1 MTKTIAKLLVAFVG
15 LLGISSCDFDM
26 YGTYS
31 FQHQGQYVVKEGNE
45 ETTGKAIS
53 EYFNSIVDFEEIPT
67 FTGTHYEAVEYGNQ
81 LFLETLEK
89 FDSDYINSL
98 LAEDE
103 EVMYMLTMSGQNNY
117 ITIGWARWPND
128 TDEDGDGDGDGDGT
142 GSGTN
147 VQE

>member
-1 MTKTIAKLLVAFVG
+1 MTKTITKLLVALFG
-15 LLGISSCDFDM
+15 LTCISSCDFDM

-53 EYFNSIVDFEEIPT
+53 EYFNSIVDFEEIQT
-67 FTGTHYEAVEYGNQ
+67 FTGTHYEAVEYGNN
-81 LFLETLEK
+81 LFVETLEK

-103 EVMYMLTMSGQNNY
+103 EVVYMLTMSGMDNY
-117 ITIGWARWPND
+117 ITIGWARWPNN
-128 TDEDGDGDGDGDGT
+128 TDEDGEGDGSSDGSGDGT
-142 GSGTN
+142 S
-147 VQE
+147 QQ